1 MNIISFLRNSGRS
14 FAVNVL
20 QDITRATTN
29 IIEWII
35 NIFYSYS
42 KKFKQ
47 FSVGMYLEIFSRP
60 IYMFWGENEQM
71 NMSKQNLLKWYHP
84 RILHSEILLQV
95 IIFFNCGRKE
105 IRMKRKYLKNKRAG
119 EKLNERKWV
128 WSCYHISAL

>member
-1 MNIISFLRNSGRS
+1 MF
-14 FAVNVL
+14 L

-35 NIFYSYS
+35 NILYSYS
-42 KKFKQ
+42 KNFKQ

-105 IRMKRKYLKNKRAG
+105 IRMKRKYLKNKEQ
-119 EKLNERKWV
+119 EKNWMRGNECDPV
-128 WSCYHISAL
+128 TTFLHFNVAWS